1 MQEPA
6 LTPFVNQNV
15 DVALEYF
22 TKRVPDKIN
31 DFWVSTLLPELSTKG
46 ITKQLTQQIVSEG
59 IPISM
64 RG

>member
-31 DFWVSTLLPELSTKG
+31 DYWVSTLLPELAQKG
-46 ITKQLTQQIVSEG
+46 ITK
-59 IPISM
+59 
-64 RG
+64 